1 MNTYSSAGITPV
13 TQSERIAI
21 IDSLRGIALCGIL
34 LMNIPYFGLPD
45 PAADDLTLMRELGTI
60 NQHVWYFIE
69 WTVEGTQRAI
79 FSMLFGTGVILFV
92 TRLQK
97 RMEGIAPAEYFI
109 RRQLWLLLF
118 GLFNAFVL
126 LWTGDILFE
135 YAIAGIIVFV
145 FRNLKP
151 KYLIMAAGVCLV
163 LMTVRENKDFYVQKR
178 IIQRGEL
185 VAQIDTAKVK
195 LTDEQKFQLEEMNRL
210 KERSDSLSLRKE
222 MEKNLRDVRGNYFSA
237 YKNLS
242 AVSTYFEI
250 LLGYYNIWD
259 ILLFMFLGMC
269 FFKTG
274 VLTGEA
280 PVRIYWMLFIL
291 GSVFGLLISYYRLE
305 SQLKY
310 HFNSY
315 EYAKNLSFRYY
326 EISRTVRSLGVFGFI
341 MLLYK
346 SGWFQWL
353 FKLMQPVGQ
362 MAFTNYLM
370 QSFPGGLFF
379 YGVGFGMYGRLQRYE
394 IYYVVLAVWIL
405 EIAWSPLWLRYFQ
418 YGPLE
423 WLWRS
428 LTYWKI
434 QPLKR
439 GSFLVRQT

>member
-1 MNTYSSAGITPV
+1 MNAHSSAAITPV

-45 PAADDLTLMRELGTI
+45 PAADNLTVMHELGTI
-60 NQHVWYFIE
+60 NQKLWYFIE

-79 FSMLFGTGVILFV
+79 FSLLFGAGVILFV

-109 RRQLWLLLF
+109 RRQLWLLVF

-126 LWTGDILFE
+126 MWTGDILFE

-145 FRNLKP
+145 FRKLKP
-151 KYLIMAAGVCLV
+151 KYLIVAAGVCLV
-163 LMTVRENKDFYVQKR
+163 LMTVRENKDFYAQKR
-178 IIQRGEL
+178 IIHRGEL
-185 VAQIDTAKVK
+185 VAKIDTTKVQ
-195 LTDEQKFQLEEMNRL
+195 LNDEQKSQLQEMTSL
-210 KERSDSLSLRKE
+210 KEKSDSTSLRKE
-222 MEKNLRDVRGNYFSA
+222 MEKNLRDVRGGYFSA
-237 YKNLS
+237 YENLS

-250 LLGYYNIWD
+250 FLGYYNIWD

-280 PVRIYWMLFIL
+280 PVRIYWILFIV
-291 GSVFGLLISYYRLE
+291 GSVLGLLISYSRLE

-315 EYAKNLSFRYY
+315 EYAKNISFQYY
-326 EISRTVRSLGVFGFI
+326 EISRTVRSLGVFGLI
-341 MLLYK
+341 MLVYK

-370 QSFPGGLFF
+370 QSFLGGLFF

-405 EIAWSPLWLRYFQ
+405 EIIWSHIWLRYFR

-428 LTYWKI
+428 LTYWKR

-439 GSFLVRQT
+439 

>member
-1 MNTYSSAGITPV
+1 MNAHSSAAITPV

-45 PAADDLTLMRELGTI
+45 PAADNLTVMHELGTI
-60 NQHVWYFIE
+60 NQKLWYFIE

-79 FSMLFGTGVILFV
+79 FSLLFGAGVILFV

-109 RRQLWLLLF
+109 RRQLWLLVF

-126 LWTGDILFE
+126 MWTGDILFE

-145 FRNLKP
+145 FRKLKP
-151 KYLIMAAGVCLV
+151 KYLIVAAGVCLV
-163 LMTVRENKDFYVQKR
+163 LMTVRENKDFYAQKR
-178 IIQRGEL
+178 IIHRGEL
-185 VAQIDTAKVK
+185 VAKIDTTKVK
-195 LTDEQKFQLEEMNRL
+195 LNDEQKSQLQEMTSL
-210 KERSDSLSLRKE
+210 KEKSDSTSLRKE
-222 MEKNLRDVRGNYFSA
+222 MEKNLRDVRGGYFSA
-237 YKNLS
+237 YENLS

-250 LLGYYNIWD
+250 FLGYYNIWD

-280 PVRIYWMLFIL
+280 PVRIYWILFIV
-291 GSVFGLLISYYRLE
+291 GSVLGLLISYSRLE

-315 EYAKNLSFRYY
+315 EYAKNISFQYY
-326 EISRTVRSLGVFGFI
+326 EISRTVRSLGVFGLI
-341 MLLYK
+341 MLVYK

-370 QSFPGGLFF
+370 QSFL
-379 YGVGFGMYGRLQRYE
+379 
-394 IYYVVLAVWIL
+394 
-405 EIAWSPLWLRYFQ
+405 
-418 YGPLE
+418 
-423 WLWRS
+423 
-428 LTYWKI
+428 
-434 QPLKR
+434 
-439 GSFLVRQT
+439 